1 MSTTRRGFEITD
13 GTESITETVIMRV
26 AEAEGVGPLEIP
38 PLEEAI
44 NCDALESLFS
54 DTGIGEDQRNVRVE
68 FSYCGYDIA
77 VESDSGVEILDE

>member
-1 MSTTRRGFEITD
+1 MSTTRRRSEVAD
-13 GTESITETVIMRV
+13 GTESITETVIMTV

-44 NCDALESLFS
+44 DADALESLFS
-54 DTGIGEDQRNVRVE
+54 DTRGAEGDRDVRVE

-77 VESDSGVEILDE
+77 IESGRGVEILD